1 VNTTAATAST
11 PASSRLHQF
20 LTHPRSRLILLQC
33 MVSVILSYELLFGTE
48 SVISRLSSEG
58 MVVGIWAFVGML
70 VLLPSAWFEL
80 AWVNGA
86 LVAVDTV
93 LVTGTIYLSG
103 NARPDL

>member
-1 VNTTAATAST
+1 
-11 PASSRLHQF
+11 
-20 LTHPRSRLILLQC
+20 